1 MFILLS
7 YFGTYTLV
15 IYIVVRFIWQIVKR
29 KKYSF
34 WKDKWIVVCAI
45 VTFICSFLAISL

>member
-1 MFILLS
+1 MNILLA

-15 IYIVVRFIWQIVKR
+15 VYIIVRLIWQIAKR

-34 WKDKWIVVCAI
+34 WKDKWIVVCGI
-45 VTFICSFLAISL
+45 ITLISSFLAVAL